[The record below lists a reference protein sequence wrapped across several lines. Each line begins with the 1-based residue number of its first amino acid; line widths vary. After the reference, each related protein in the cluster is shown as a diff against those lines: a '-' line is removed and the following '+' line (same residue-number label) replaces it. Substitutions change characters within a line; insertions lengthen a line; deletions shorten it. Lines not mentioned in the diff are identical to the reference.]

1 MAPILLPES
10 PHANAVDRTV
20 LTSKPS
26 RPYDNVHVLN
36 RVVDQKQSKKIS
48 TSMAAHV
55 PTVLAMLITTSLV
68 PTAAA
73 IPGDESNINGEEN
86 LVDSGTDSSSD
97 DFSSYWITVA
107 VAILGMIG
115 LYVVYRYLLSGK
127 SKSGTGGDN
136 SARSKGAYSPVSQNE
151 RDLEMTPQGN
161 TDDWDDWE
169 ENNNESN
176 REKKELNSSSFSSIF
191 TNSASSRSGGPT
203 RRVNKKPPV
212 NVDDWDDEL
221 ALESAEDGEEEMQDE
236 VEFRTKSKP
245 SSEFNKPQTSFG
257 LLGSLGSNS
266 IHNNESKTQ
275 KSNQDSRS
283 KSPGSILS
291 GDNNSSSRHGM
302 PTGMESLHTS
312 KSQSSFGSSVHA
324 AVSPTNIGIF
334 SSGTILTAVKKSNKY
349 QLPVED
355 VDLFASIGIAAA
367 PKMKEAEISDIENI
381 FGSLTGQEKTKSFSS
396 STIHSTPSKTTS
408 KPSRTSKPV
417 SNDGG
422 ASSINYTKSRDGG
435 RLSTALIASDDIH
448 YEQWD
453 EDKELDALIEDD

>member
-1 MAPILLPES
+1 MKNRTTLVSTVAPTLIRTSNCPILYNESSTKAPSMAPILLPES

-20 LTSKPS
+20 LILKPS
-26 RPYDNVHVLN
+26 CQYDNVHVLN
-36 RVVDQKQSKKIS
+36 KVVDKKQSKKFS
-48 TSMAAHV
+48 TSMAAQA

-73 IPGDESNINGEEN
+73 IPGDESNNNGEEN

-97 DFSSYWITVA
+97 GFSSYWITVA

-127 SKSGTGGDN
+127 GKSGTSGDN

-176 REKKELNSSSFSSIF
+176 REKKELNSSSFSSMF
-191 TNSASSRSGGPT
+191 TNSASSRSAGPT

-245 SSEFNKPQTSFG
+245 SSEFKPQSSFG

-291 GDNNSSSRHGM
+291 GDNNSGSRH
-302 PTGMESLHTS
+302 GMESLHPS
-312 KSQSSFGSSVHA
+312 KSQSSFGNSAHA
-324 AVSPTNIGIF
+324 AVSPTNIGTF
-334 SSGTILTAVKKSNKY
+334 SSGTIPTAVKKSNKY

-355 VDLFASIGIAAA
+355 VDLFAVRVLFFFSILI
-367 PKMKEAEISDIENI
+367 
-381 FGSLTGQEKTKSFSS
+381 
-396 STIHSTPSKTTS
+396 TT
-408 KPSRTSKPV
+408 
-417 SNDGG
+417 
-422 ASSINYTKSRDGG
+422 
-435 RLSTALIASDDIH
+435 
-448 YEQWD
+448 EF
-453 EDKELDALIEDD
+453 